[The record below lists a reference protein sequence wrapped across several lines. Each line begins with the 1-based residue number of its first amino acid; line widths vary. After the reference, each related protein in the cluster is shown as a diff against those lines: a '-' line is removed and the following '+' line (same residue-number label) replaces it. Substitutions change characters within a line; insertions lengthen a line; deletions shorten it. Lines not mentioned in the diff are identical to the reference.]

1 MKILMQDRRMRP
13 LYTFP
18 LPQVLIDAL
27 TNSGFT
33 IFEDLFDENEKIHEH
48 AEEILKQYSYS
59 VSDIKA
65 LVALPSI
72 TTAALL
78 LRSEELNESIP
89 TFSEAL
95 DGILGGGVRLDSLLH
110 VCGPPGSGKTLLSL
124 QLCIAVQVPE
134 CLGGLEAQAVFIDTD
149 FGFTVSRL
157 REIAEGAYNYCIKVA
172 EHHNLIDSISKFS
185 ADTMLEKV
193 HYLPARNHYQLLAA
207 VQILKQFV
215 AENSKI
221 KVVIVDSIIFPFLN
235 VSNTLERTRLIYS
248 VLNQLYELA
257 DTYNL
262 AVIVTNHLTT
272 KISKFSKYLA
282 PSLGESLS
290 HRIPQTLLLGR
301 YNNVF
306 SAVVT
311 KSPNLPETVAHFS
324 ITKDG
329 LTDVT

>member
-1 MKILMQDRRMRP
+1 MRP

-110 VCGPPGSGKTLLSL
+110 VCGPPGSGKTLLSYELIFGSL

-215 AENSKI
+215 AENSK
-221 KVVIVDSIIFPFLN
+221 
-235 VSNTLERTRLIYS
+235 
-248 VLNQLYELA
+248 
-257 DTYNL
+257 
-262 AVIVTNHLTT
+262 VIVTNHLTT

-324 ITKDG
+324 M
-329 LTDVT
+329 